1 MEKLIYTFEKFKPC
15 FPSER
20 TFGRVHVGTFE
31 QNRDS
36 LSPCMISTREFYA
49 KNGLDAE
56 IKVRALCCALEIQYT
71 NNE

>member
-1 MEKLIYTFEKFKPC
+1 MKQVYTFEKFKPA
-15 FPSER
+15 FPSTG

-49 KNGLDAE
+49 MNGLDAE
-56 IKVRALCCALEIQYT
+56 IKARSLCNALKIEYC
-71 NNE
+71 